1 MNTYANLEVIVIDP
15 NREMLLSMR
24 TMLRKMGFDDANITQ
39 MNSVNSSRSL
49 IENHNFD
56 VIICSYLVDSTPSGA
71 TLLTNLRQQNLM
83 QPTTGFIFTEV
94 DNYLEIKRDIIEAEP
109 DGIIVKPFNYND
121 FKQQVA
127 SVVKLKQQTRSIDL
141 LIADNDFDAAIAL
154 CDSNVQ
160 SKPRLKN
167 VFLRK
172 KLQILFGIKK
182 DYKQASIL
190 AKELGLETSS
200 EWAKLKALES
210 YLQIGDDTEANVIAQ
225 EFLLADVPPPRKI
238 MELNANLSINEGDQ
252 EEAIEILKKA
262 TIANPDNIE
271 LKIKLVGLYF
281 DNDQYENAEKLLKA
295 IDLNTVDNERHRVRI
310 IELRII
316 CVIFIDGAAAQRL
329 KLYEHC
335 RKELDATTADKANL
349 SDYFFYIASTL
360 LKSEIVT
367 AIPTLVNEIANT
379 KVTHRKLFYIYA
391 LYQMG
396 LIEIALK
403 ALTEIEAKTPKNKLV
418 GTVILFKLIT
428 KLRCKIEAKDDEI
441 ELVTMRINQGDLFA
455 FYDHVKLVPAIA
467 QNHLDFINFLQK
479 FIGEHQ
485 LPGDVL
491 LEQAQISYIFLKSK
505 LETANDDHPKM
516 PDLQSAY
523 TRILTKIDP
532 TDK

>member
-1 MNTYANLEVIVIDP
+1 MNIYTNLSVIVIDP

-39 MNSVNSSRSL
+39 MNSVSSSRSL
-49 IENHNFD
+49 IENQNFD
-56 VIICSYLVDSTPSGA
+56 LIICSYLVDSTPSGA

-94 DNYLEIKRDIIEAEP
+94 DNYLEVKRDIIEAEP

-127 SVVKLKQQTRSIDL
+127 SVVKLKQQTKSIDIL
-141 LIADNDFDAAIAL
+141 LANNDIETALAL

-167 VFLRK
+167 IFLRK
-172 KLQILFGIKK
+172 KLQILFSIKK

-281 DNDQYENAEKLLKA
+281 DDDQYENAEKLLKG
-295 IDLNTVDNERHRVRI
+295 IELSSVDNERNRVKI

-316 CVIFIDGAAAQRL
+316 SNIFIERSDAHCQKIYAQCL
-329 KLYEHC
+329 
-335 RKELDATTADKANL
+335 KELEVTVTNKANL
-349 SDYFFYIASTL
+349 SEYFIDIASTL
-360 LKSEIVT
+360 QSNEIVT

-403 ALTEIEAKTPKNKLV
+403 SLTEIEAKTPKNKLV

-428 KLRCKIEAKDDEI
+428 KLRGKIEAKDDEI

-455 FYDHVKLVPAIA
+455 FYDHVQLVPAVA
-467 QNHLDFINFLQK
+467 QNHLDFINFMQK

-485 LPGDVL
+485 LPGEVL
-491 LEQAQISYIFLKSK
+491 LAQAQISYTFLKSK

-516 PDLQSAY
+516 LDLQSAY
-523 TRILTKIDP
+523 TRILTKIYP
-532 TDK
+532 SDK